1 MTKAQQALKAAQ
13 ERLADIRATRATK
26 ELAAKEYEEM
36 AAQER
41 EEAEA
46 MQTDEQEAIEAIE
59 TLEEIKAAMG
69 EALGTLLAKGGS
81 TITEADIAEAIMH
94 VWGEDEEPPYHPD
107 PGVLAA

>member
-41 EEAEA
+41 QEAEA
-46 MQTDEQEAIEAIE
+46 MSADEQEASEAVE
-59 TLEEIKAAMG
+59 TLEAIKAAMG
-69 EALGTLLAKGGS
+69 EALGTLLAKGGT
-81 TITEADIAEAIMH
+81 TITESDIAEALSH
-94 VWGEDEEPPYHPD
+94 VWGEDEETPEIVD
-107 PGVLAA
+107 TEEIAA